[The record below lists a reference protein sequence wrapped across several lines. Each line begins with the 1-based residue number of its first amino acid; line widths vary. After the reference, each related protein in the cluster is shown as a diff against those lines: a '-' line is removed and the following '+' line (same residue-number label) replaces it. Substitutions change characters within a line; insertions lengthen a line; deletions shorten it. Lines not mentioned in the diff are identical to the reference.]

1 MTHPLDELVKVLAP
15 SPRESDIFRG
25 LSQNLGWGT
34 VFGGQALAQALSA
47 AAQTVQG
54 ERSPHSLQAYFL
66 RPGDVSLPIDYEVE
80 RIRDGASFTTR
91 RVVGIQHGKP
101 ILHVTASF
109 QREEISLEHEE
120 PMPDAP
126 PPESLVDDRTRILA
140 AKDRL
145 PEFAVE
151 WAKAERPIELRMID
165 PDEDFFHPRKK
176 PAQRMLWFRATKK
189 LSDDPLLHTL
199 LLAYASDF
207 SFVTTVLLPHG
218 ITWLT
223 PEYRIA
229 SLDHLMW
236 FHRPGRIDD
245 WLLYVMDSPVA
256 RGARGFARGTIF
268 TREGRLVASTAQE
281 GLFRKMR
288 KMSE

>member
-1 MTHPLDELVKVLAP
+1 MTHALDELLNVLAP
-15 SPRESDIFRG
+15 SPFDTDRFRG
-25 LSQNLGWGT
+25 RSQDLGWGT

-91 RVVGIQHGKP
+91 RVVGMQHGKP
-101 ILHVTASF
+101 IIHVTASF
-109 QREEISLEHEE
+109 QREETSLEHEE
-120 PMPDAP
+120 GMPEAP

-140 AKDRL
+140 AKHKL
-145 PEFAVE
+145 PQFAVD
-151 WAKAERPIELRMID
+151 WAEAERPIELRMIE
-165 PDEDFFHPRKK
+165 PDEDFFHPRKR
-176 PAQRMLWFRATKK
+176 PARRMLWFRASGP
-189 LSDDPLLHTL
+189 LANEPLLHTL

-236 FHRPGRIDD
+236 FHRPLRIDD

-268 TREGRLVASTAQE
+268 TRDGRLVASTAQE
-281 GLFRKMR
+281 GLFRKVAG
-288 KMSE
+288 